1 MGFKAVRLLT
11 ETIVVTITI
20 LMAAL
25 SIYASQ
31 ERFIDPQIHVFASLI
46 GLFTIV
52 IIIVNL
58 FLTFYWASKL
68 KAWFFVSI
76 ATFLLFIPY
85 MTTMYQIS
93 FKTPP
98 NFKERDICIAT
109 YNVSSFN
116 NGHHYV
122 KNFQNISFM
131 FGEKDPD
138 IICFQEIW
146 YDNILTLDS
155 ISKFLEMPYYS
166 IGENGLGVKDLAVF
180 SKYPIKYTDHQ
191 VYPKTHN
198 GSMFCDIQFKDK
210 MVRVVNCHLQTTNFN
225 QKKDEVRKLKQIFE
239 PRVFAKAIQNLYKT
253 ITNNSKFRSEQALNV
268 NYIVKTSPYPIIVC
282 GDINETP
289 SSFVYQ
295 KVKGELKDGFKE
307 AGKGFGATYKKLFGI
322 LRVDYIFHSAQF
334 ECINFVIEK
343 SNYSDHN
350 PIFGFYRI
358 L

>member
-11 ETIVVTITI
+11 ETIIVTLTI
-20 LMAAL
+20 LMAGL

-31 ERFIDPQIHVFASLI
+31 ERFFDPQTHVFASLI
-46 GLFTIV
+46 GLFTI
-52 IIIVNL
+52 IIIVVNL
-58 FLTFYWASKL
+58 FLSFYWASKL
-68 KAWFFVSI
+68 KAWFFVST
-76 ATFLLFIPY
+76 ATMLLFIPY
-85 MTTMYQIS
+85 MSTMYQIS
-93 FKTPP
+93 FKPSPP
-98 NFKERDICIAT
+98 YSERDICIAT

-116 NGHHYV
+116 YADKYT

-131 FGEKDPD
+131 IGEKDPD

-146 YDNILTLDS
+146 FDNILSLDS

-166 IGENGLGVKDLAVF
+166 IGKNGLGVKDLAIF
-180 SKYPIKYTDHQ
+180 SKHPIKYTEHH
-191 VYPKTHN
+191 VYAKTHN
-198 GSMFCDIQFKDK
+198 GSMFCDIQFKGK
-210 MVRVVNCHLQTTNFN
+210 IFRIVNCHLQTSNFN
-225 QKKDEVRKLKQIFE
+225 QKKDEVRKLKQIFQ
-239 PRVFAKAIQNLYKT
+239 PRIFAQAIQT
-253 ITNNSKFRSEQALNV
+253 IYLTISNNSKLRSEQALKV
-268 NYIVKTSPYPIIVC
+268 SSIAKSSPYPIIIC

-295 KVKGELKDGFKE
+295 KVKSDLKDGFKD

-322 LRVDYIFHSAQF
+322 LRVDYIFHSSDF

-350 PIFGFYRI
+350 PVFGFYQI